1 MDRSTVLSLPHTI
14 EARGLGKRFDLKG
27 RGRRSGAF
35 WAVRDVSFSI
45 APGQVVGVIGRN
57 GSGKTTLLKMLSRV
71 TQPTEGTAEI
81 SGRITA
87 MLGVGTGMHPMF
99 TGRENIFFGGMV
111 LGLDR
116 DFIDSRID
124 SIVDF
129 AGIGSFIDRPIKI
142 YSSGMRARLGFAIA
156 AQMEPEILFLDEVL
170 AVGDHGFQQKCL
182 HRIREMRM
190 SGSTILL
197 VTHNINVVKSFC
209 DSAILL
215 DKGKLVMQGKPEDVV
230 GHYLTEI
237 IGEPTGP
244 STGEATREGN
254 GALQVEDF
262 WFEDTF
268 GRKLDAVSSGEAVT
282 LCLGYRCPSSDGAD
296 NVSVGVAFAD
306 SYGRWLFRVDNDIS
320 GHPIGSVPQNGALRC
335 SFPRFPLTK
344 GRYKFGYRI
353 TCGGEVADYV
363 VEFGGF
369 DVEPGDFFGTG
380 EEDAHSP
387 VLIDHNW
394 QYQPDAKVPA

>member
-1 MDRSTVLSLPHTI
+1 
-14 EARGLGKRFDLKG
+14 
-27 RGRRSGAF
+27 
-35 WAVRDVSFSI
+35 
-45 APGQVVGVIGRN
+45 
-57 GSGKTTLLKMLSRV
+57 MLSRV
-71 TQPTEGTAEI
+71 TQPSEGTAEI
-81 SGRITA
+81 SGRVTA
-87 MLGVGTGMHPMF
+87 MLGVGTGMNPMF

-116 DFIDSRID
+116 DFINSRID
-124 SIVDF
+124 AIVDF
-129 AGIGSFIDRPIKI
+129 AGIGSFIDRPVKI

-182 HRIREMRM
+182 QRIREMRT

-215 DKGKLVMQGKPEDVV
+215 DKGKMLMQGKPEDVA
-230 GHYLTEI
+230 GYYLTEV

-262 WFEDTF
+262 WFEDAF
-268 GRKLDAVSSGEAVT
+268 GRKLDVVRSGEAVT
-282 LCLGYRCPSSDGAD
+282 LCLGYRCPNPDGAN

-306 SYGRWLFRVDNDIS
+306 SYGRYLFRVSTNIS
-320 GHPIGSVPQNGALRC
+320 ASDFAHCPESGVLRC
-335 SFPRFPLTK
+335 SFPSLPLTEGK
-344 GRYKFGYRI
+344 YKFDYRI
-353 TCGGEVADYV
+353 LSDNEVADYV
-363 VEFGGF
+363 VGYGAFE
-369 DVEPGDFFGTG
+369 VSNGDFFGTA
-380 EEDAHSP
+380 ETDAHSP
-387 VLIDHNW
+387 ILIRHHW
-394 QYQPDAKVPA
+394 EYSDA